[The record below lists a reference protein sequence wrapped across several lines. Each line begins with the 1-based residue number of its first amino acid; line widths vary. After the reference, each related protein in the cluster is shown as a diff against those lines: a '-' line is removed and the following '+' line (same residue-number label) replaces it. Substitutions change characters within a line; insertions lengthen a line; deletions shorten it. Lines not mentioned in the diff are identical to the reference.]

1 MNNKKAFLFTAV
13 LFVVLTAGVYAQQQQ
28 QYDPETDF
36 EVNINDNEIIITEY
50 LGAKKEVRIPP
61 VIQDLPVT
69 IIGAMAFYEK
79 GNITRVILPKGVT
92 KIEYNAFFNC
102 TNLTGVTIP
111 DTVTIIEPYAFIW
124 SGITTVTIPK
134 SVVYIGGGAFG
145 GCTRLTAI
153 NVAADNKEYSSM
165 GGVLYDK
172 NKTYLH
178 TYPAGKTDSSN
189 FVIPGTLLSIGDYAF
204 TGCSRIVS
212 IGIPASVKYIGVAAF
227 LNCSRL
233 SRLTV
238 AADNTAYLTENNVL
252 YNKDKTLLHTYPAG
266 RAGSSFTIQACVK
279 TIGDMAFAACENLK
293 SITFEGTIR
302 NGEFDIDA
310 FRRLGDLRDKF
321 YETDKTNGTPGTYT
335 RESWGQV
342 WTLTKEK

>member
-1 MNNKKAFLFTAV
+1 MNTKKTTLAIALIAA
-13 LFVVLTAGVYAQQQQ
+13 LAAGAYAQQ

-36 EVNINDNEIIITEY
+36 EVKQEDNEITITAY
-50 LGAKKEVRIPP
+50 LGNKKEVRIPP
-61 VIQDLPVT
+61 TIQDLPVT
-69 IIGAMAFYEK
+69 IIGEDAFYEK
-79 GNITRVILPKGVT
+79 NDITRVVIPKGVT
-92 KIEYNAFFNC
+92 RINVNAFFNC
-102 TNLTGVTIP
+102 KNLTNVIIP
-111 DTVTIIEPYAFIW
+111 DTVTTIEPYAFIW

-178 TYPAGKTDSSN
+178 TYPAGKTDSPN

-212 IGIPASVKYIGVAAF
+212 IGIPASVKYIGIGAF
-227 LNCSRL
+227 LLCSRL
-233 SRLTV
+233 GKLTV
-238 AADNTAYLTENNVL
+238 AADNTAYLTEDNVL

-279 TIGDMAFAACENLK
+279 TIGDMAFAACDGLK
-293 SITFEGTIR
+293 SITFAGTIR

-335 RESWGQV
+335 RETWGQV
-342 WTLTKEK
+342 WTLKKE